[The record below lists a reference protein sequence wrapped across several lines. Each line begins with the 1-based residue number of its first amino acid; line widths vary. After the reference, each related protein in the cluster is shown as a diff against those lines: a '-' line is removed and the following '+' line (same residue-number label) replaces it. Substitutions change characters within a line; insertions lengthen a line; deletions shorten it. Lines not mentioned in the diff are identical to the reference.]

1 MRRFFHNHSTLK
13 GIVAVA
19 VAVHIK
25 MDPNFL
31 LINFTI
37 NIRIE
42 AL

>member
-13 GIVAVA
+13 GIVA